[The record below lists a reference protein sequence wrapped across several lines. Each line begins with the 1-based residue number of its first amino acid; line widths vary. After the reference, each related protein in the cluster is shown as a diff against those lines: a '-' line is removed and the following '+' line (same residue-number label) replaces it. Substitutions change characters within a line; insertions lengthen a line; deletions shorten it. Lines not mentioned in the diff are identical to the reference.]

1 MQLDLIPDMETF
13 ASRAK
18 ARRKELA
25 LTQAEVARAS
35 GLKQSD
41 VSKIENGNIQ
51 KTTEM
56 IGLARAL
63 RCSPQ
68 WLADGQGEMLAPAHA
83 TPIDAGPTPGAMELA
98 MLYDMIP
105 VAQRI
110 KRAQAFTAAAAAI
123 VAVLEGHAS
132 VQPAPDQKTPAT

>member
-1 MQLDLIPDMETF
+1 MQLDLIPDMETL

-18 ARRKELA
+18 ARRKELS
-25 LTQAEVARAS
+25 LTQAEVARVS

-41 VSKIENGNIQ
+41 VSKIENGSIQ

-68 WLADGQGEMLAPAHA
+68 WLANGQGDMLALPS
-83 TPIDAGPTPGAMELA
+83 TPTEAGPTPSAMELA

-105 VAQRI
+105 VSQRI

-123 VAVLEGHAS
+123 VAVLEWRAS
-132 VQPAPDQKTPAT
+132 AKPAQDQKTPVI

>member
-1 MQLDLIPDMETF
+1 MQLDLIPDMETL

-18 ARRKELA
+18 ARRKELG
-25 LTQAEVARAS
+25 LTQAEVARVS

-41 VSKIENGNIQ
+41 VSKIENGSIQ

-63 RCSPQ
+63 RCSAQ
-68 WLADGQGEMLAPAHA
+68 WLADGQGDMLALTSSAL
-83 TPIDAGPTPGAMELA
+83 TEFGPTPSAMELA

-105 VAQRI
+105 VSQRI
-110 KRAQAFTAAAAAI
+110 KRAQAYTAAAAAI
-123 VAVLEGHAS
+123 VAVLEGRSSA
-132 VQPAPDQKTPAT
+132 QPSPDLKTPAS

>member
-1 MQLDLIPDMETF
+1 MQLDLIPDMETL
-13 ASRAK
+13 ASRAR
-18 ARRKELA
+18 ARRTELG

-68 WLADGQGEMLAPAHA
+68 WLANGQGEMLAPAHA

-123 VAVLEGHAS
+123 VAVLEGHAN
-132 VQPAPDQKTPAT
+132 VQPAPGQKTPAT

>member
-1 MQLDLIPDMETF
+1 MQLDLIPDMDTL
-13 ASRAK
+13 ASRAR
-18 ARRKELA
+18 ARRKELN
-25 LTQAEVARAS
+25 LTQAEVAQVS

-41 VSKIENGNIQ
+41 VSKIENSSIQ

-68 WLADGQGEMLAPAHA
+68 WLANGQGDMLALPSAP
-83 TPIDAGPTPGAMELA
+83 TEAGPTPSAMELA

-105 VAQRI
+105 VSQRI

-123 VAVLEGHAS
+123 VAVLEGRSSAK
-132 VQPAPDQKTPAT
+132 PAQDQKIPAI